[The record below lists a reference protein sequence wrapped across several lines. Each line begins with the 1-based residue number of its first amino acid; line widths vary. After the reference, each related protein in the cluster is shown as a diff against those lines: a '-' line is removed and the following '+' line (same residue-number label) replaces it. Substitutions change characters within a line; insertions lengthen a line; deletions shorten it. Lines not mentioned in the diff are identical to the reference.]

1 MDENNKTLEK
11 IAKIILNVDRGNLSD
26 NKAIDK
32 IMKIVTNNSTRKLEE
47 FLYKK

>member
-1 MDENNKTLEK
+1 MNEDNKTLEK
-11 IAKIILNVDRGNLSD
+11 IAKILLKVDRGNLSD
-26 NKAIDK
+26 SKAIDK